1 MTGPEFLMLAGVA
14 LFSAAGQLLLRRAA
28 TVWRTGNGL
37 TAFIGSFLRSS
48 ALPALILV
56 LGAPVLYW
64 KALETVPLS
73 RAYAITALTG
83 VLVQAGGWMFLH
95 EKVNRRHLAG
105 ALLCCAGIALW
116 GL

>member
-1 MTGPEFLMLAGVA
+1 MSGPEFLMLAGVA
-14 LFSAAGQLLLRRAA
+14 LFSAAGQMLLRRAA
-28 TVWRTGNGL
+28 GSWNTRAGI
-37 TAFIGSFLRSS
+37 TAFVRSFLRST
-48 ALPALILV
+48 AIPALVLV

-73 RAYAITALTG
+73 RAYAMTALTG
-83 VLVQAGGWMFLH
+83 VLVQIGGGLLLN
-95 EKVNRRHLAG
+95 EKPNRRSITG